1 MSATWLCAYAI
12 TRNRPMELGSARLVG
27 HRELGVVV
35 ADVDPA
41 RFDGVDTLEPQD
53 STLAEL
59 VREHDAVV
67 RTVFGHEPVLPLR
80 FGSILDGED
89 AAVRL
94 LRTGYER
101 ARACLADLDGH
112 REWGVRV
119 RHAAPVPATAS
130 PRPDSAGLTG
140 TEYLAQRRQKLKA
153 DQRSRSDVA
162 VTAERLRDDLRQH
175 AADRAERTRAPGV
188 LVDVAYL
195 VPATGEAA
203 FHSEIRRF
211 AEEFRAHGATVE
223 TTGPWPP
230 YSFTGF
236 ELEVTADG

>member
-1 MSATWLCAYAI
+1 MSWLCAYAI
-12 TRNRPMELGSARLVG
+12 TRNRPMTLGAGARLVG

-41 RFDGVDTLEPQD
+41 RYERVDTLEPQD
-53 STLAEL
+53 RTLAEL

-67 RTVFGHEPVLPLR
+67 RAVFRHEPVLPLR

-94 LRTGYER
+94 LRAGYER

-119 RHAAPVPATAS
+119 RRTAS
-130 PRPDSAGLTG
+130 EPSPSRPDSAMTG
-140 TEYLAQRRQKLKA
+140 TQYLAQRRRKLKA
-153 DQRSRSDVA
+153 DQQNRADVVA
-162 VTAERLRDDLRQH
+162 VAERLRDVLRRH
-175 AADRAERTRAPGV
+175 ASDRADRTRAPGV
-188 LVDVAYL
+188 LVDDAYL
-195 VPATGEAA
+195 VPADRENA
-203 FHSEIRRF
+203 FHDELQRCADEVRG
-211 AEEFRAHGATVE
+211 HGATVE

-236 ELEVTADG
+236 ELGVTADG

>member
-1 MSATWLCAYAI
+1 MSTRLCAYAI
-12 TRNRPMELGSARLVG
+12 TRARPMELGTARVVG
-27 HRELGVVV
+27 HRELGLVV
-35 ADVDPA
+35 ADVDPG
-41 RFDGVDTLEPQD
+41 RFDRVDTWEPQD

-67 RTVFGHEPVLPLR
+67 RAAFRHGPVLPLR
-80 FGSILDGED
+80 FGTLLDGED

-94 LRTGYER
+94 LELGYER
-101 ARACLADLDGH
+101 ALTCLAELDGH

-119 RHAAPVPATAS
+119 RRTGTAVPL
-130 PRPDSAGLTG
+130 PRPESGLTG
-140 TEYLAQRRQKLKA
+140 TQYLARRRQKLQV
-153 DQRSRSDVA
+153 DQRSRSDVTA
-162 VTAERLRDDLRQH
+162 VAERLRDGLRRY
-175 AADRAERTRAPGV
+175 AAGRVDRTRSPGV

-195 VPATGEAA
+195 VPTAHEGA
-203 FHSEIRRF
+203 FHGEIRGF
-211 AEEFRAHGATVE
+211 AEELSGHGATLE

>member
-1 MSATWLCAYAI
+1 MSAGSWLCAYAI
-12 TRNRPMELGSARLVG
+12 TRNRPLALGPGTRLVG

-41 RFDGVDTLEPQD
+41 RYERVDTLEPQD
-53 STLAEL
+53 ATLAEL

-67 RTVFGHEPVLPLR
+67 RAVFRQEPVLPLR

-94 LRTGYER
+94 LRAGYEQ

-119 RHAAPVPATAS
+119 RRTAS
-130 PRPDSAGLTG
+130 APPSSRPDAGLTG
-140 TEYLAQRRQKLKA
+140 TQYLAQRRQKLKA
-153 DQRSRSDVA
+153 DEQNRADLGA
-162 VTAERLRDDLRQH
+162 VAERLRDVLRRH
-175 AADRAERTRAPGV
+175 AAGRADRTRAPGV
-188 LVDVAYL
+188 LVDDAYL
-195 VPATGEAA
+195 VPTAGESA
-203 FHSEIRRF
+203 FHGEVQRF
-211 AEEFRAHGATVE
+211 ADEVRGHGATVE

-236 ELEVTADG
+236 ELEVSADG